1 MNKMKKWGGCL
12 AMVLALTMVLA
23 CSLVFTACSHTP
35 GAGDTYVFED
45 YQISF
50 SADVSEET
58 KAMFNEE
65 NLASMKESM
74 KSSSY
79 VFVSSEL
86 VTYKSSA
93 DDIKGSSMFCKIE
106 DGKVTVAPT
115 KAGLSDSKQQ
125 FTIDGETLVAEQS
138 QDGVTMKV
146 IYKLSK

>member
-1 MNKMKKWGGCL
+1 MSKMKKWGGCL

-45 YQISF
+45 YKVSF

-58 KAMFNEE
+58 KAMYTEE
-65 NLASMKESM
+65 NMASMKENM
-74 KSSSY
+74 KGSSY
-79 VFVSSEL
+79 DFVSSEL
-86 VTYKSSA
+86 VSYKSNA
-93 DDIKGSSMFCKIE
+93 NDIKGTSMFCKIE
-106 DGKVTVAPT
+106 DGKVTVATT

-125 FTIDGETLVAEQS
+125 FTIDGETLVAEQT
-138 QDGVTMKV
+138 QDGVTFTI